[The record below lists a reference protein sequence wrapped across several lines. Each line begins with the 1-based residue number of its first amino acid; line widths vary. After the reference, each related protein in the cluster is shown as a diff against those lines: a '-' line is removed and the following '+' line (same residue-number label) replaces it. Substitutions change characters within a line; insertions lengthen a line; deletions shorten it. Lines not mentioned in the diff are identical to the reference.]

1 MKHHD
6 IYYASKAEKDLL
18 NPTRGD
24 GQKAMLVSAGIVA
37 SLVLVGCGL
46 KKCKAAL

>member
-18 NPTRGD
+18 NPRGD

-46 KKCKAAL
+46 KECKAAL